1 MIYCLGMKINIKD
14 IMSWFT
20 DIFRKVLNNEGI
32 RQEPIKEVEIPVDL
46 NVMTKK
52 QLEEYG
58 RGLGIEL
65 DRRHTK
71 KKLIATLEALNK

>member
-1 MIYCLGMKINIKD
+1 MKINIKD